1 MSQHWPDTTVDV
13 NLDISELKVSNAKT
27 KATYEE
33 IKSYVQEKHSLKV
46 TNIYITQFKRECG
59 IVERENYNK
68 PKSPDNKQPG
78 CPEEKVKAIEDTL
91 RHFQMIE

>member
-59 IVERENYNK
+59 IVERENYNL
-68 PKSPDNKQPG
+68 PKAEGDRVPK
-78 CPEEKVKAIEDTL
+78 CLEDKREATFDAFK
-91 RHFQMIE
+91 HFKMI

>member
-1 MSQHWPDTTVDV
+1 LSQHWPDTTVDV

-59 IVERENYNK
+59 IVERENYNLRK
-68 PKSPDNKQPG
+68 TKGDRVPKCLEDKR
-78 CPEEKVKAIEDTL
+78 EAIFDEFK
-91 RHFQMIE
+91 HFKMI

>member
-33 IKSYVQEKHSLKV
+33 IKSYVHYEEIKSYVQEKHSLKV

-59 IVERENYNK
+59 IVERENYNL
-68 PKSPDNKQPG
+68 PKTKGDRVPK
-78 CPEEKVKAIEDTL
+78 
-91 RHFQMIE
+91 